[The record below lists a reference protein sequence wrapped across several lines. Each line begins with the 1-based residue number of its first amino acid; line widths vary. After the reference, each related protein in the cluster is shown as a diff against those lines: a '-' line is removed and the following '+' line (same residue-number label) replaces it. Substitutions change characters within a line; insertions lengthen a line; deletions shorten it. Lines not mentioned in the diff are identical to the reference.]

1 MRKLIALVAALVA
14 IATFSAGSALALPQ
28 ARARTFASCRAQGGF
43 ATCIASGSTHRPLV
57 IRVHVN
63 SNRVQK
69 VSVAWDMVCS
79 KGSGA
84 GTSSGHFSA
93 TVPIRRIIRHPYRR
107 PGSCTVAAD
116 GQLARGGHIHV
127 WLTATHW

>member
-1 MRKLIALVAALVA
+1 MPKLIALAAALVA
-14 IATFSAGSALALPQ
+14 AGTFSVGSALAAPQ
-28 ARARTFASCRAQGGF
+28 AGRTFGSCRAQGGF
-43 ATCIASGSTHRPLV
+43 ATCIASGTARRPLV
-57 IRVHVN
+57 IRVHV
-63 SNRVQK
+63 SASRVQK
-69 VSVAWDMVCS
+69 AHVAWNMVCS
-79 KGSGA
+79 KGTGA

-93 TVPIRRIIRHPYRR
+93 TVPISRIIRHPYRR